1 MSEDN
6 KEIRI
11 LPMAEFRVL
20 KDDGKSSLEG
30 YAARFDKWSEDLGG
44 FTEKIKRGAFKKA
57 LKNADVRALFNHDPN
72 YVLGRSTAGTL
83 ALKEDDKGLLMA
95 NDPPDTQWA
104 NDLMVSV
111 DRGDISQ
118 MSFGFTVDK
127 DEWHEDKEG
136 RMTRTIHEVG
146 RLLDVSVVTYPAYP
160 DTAVALRS
168 LEKLKEKEDKPL
180 FTPVDVKEE
189 VEERELT
196 TDEIK
201 VIVSEVIDKVAALK
215 AKVVVEPDGEPTQA
229 EGEKEGENSEPTQGE
244 EVRDFF
250 K

>member
-1 MSEDN
+1 
-6 KEIRI
+6 
-11 LPMAEFRVL
+11 
-20 KDDGKSSLEG
+20 
-30 YAARFDKWSEDLGG
+30 
-44 FTEKIKRGAFKKA
+44 
-57 LKNADVRALFNHDPN
+57 
-72 YVLGRSTAGTL
+72 
-83 ALKEDDKGLLMA
+83 
-95 NDPPDTQWA
+95 
-104 NDLMVSV
+104 MVSV

-136 RMTRTIHEVG
+136 RVTRTIHEVG
-146 RLLDVSVVTYPAYP
+146 RLLDVSVVSFPAYS
-160 DTAVALRS
+160 DTSVALRS

-215 AKVVVEPDGEPTQA
+215 AKVVVEPDGKPTQT
-229 EGEKEGENSEPTQGE
+229 EGEKEGESSEPMQGDE
-244 EVRDFF
+244 IRDFF